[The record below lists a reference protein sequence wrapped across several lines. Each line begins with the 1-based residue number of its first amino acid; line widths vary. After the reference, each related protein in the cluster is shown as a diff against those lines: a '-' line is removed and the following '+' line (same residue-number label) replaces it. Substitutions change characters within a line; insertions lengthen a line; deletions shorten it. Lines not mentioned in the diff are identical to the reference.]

1 MERNAREFFWSES
14 SGASHINTTTNQK
27 GQSTHFQPFLA
38 HFRIFPKTGNEG
50 RLTRNLGFPKKK
62 YAGTRVLLS
71 VISRIRQNEEMR
83 DV

>member
-1 MERNAREFFWSES
+1 MEPNAREIFRSES
-14 SGASHINTTTNQK
+14 SGASHINTTTKKK
-27 GQSTHFQPFLA
+27 GRSTHFQLFLIN
-38 HFRIFPKTGNEG
+38 FKIFPKTGNEG

-71 VISRIRQNEEMR
+71 VISRIRQNEEMQ